1 MGMMGAVLAHLH
13 NRFGGT
19 PVHGTFTA
27 TAGSISGSG
36 LSLSPNQY
44 YWVDGSTFNDGLHQC
59 GTADLVAEAFEGT
72 VTPCRIP
79 SDLSALVDEIEQWCS
94 EHGGAAADGLQS
106 ESFGGYSYT
115 RATDPRT
122 GAPMTWQGA
131 YRSQLNQWRKL

>member
-1 MGMMGAVLAHLH
+1 MAMMGAVLAHLH
-13 NRFGGT
+13 NRFEAE

-27 TAGSISGSG
+27 TAGEISGSG
-36 LSLSPNQY
+36 LSLSPTQY

-59 GTADLVAEAFEGT
+59 GTADLVAETFEGT